1 MDFVFLYFMI
11 TLSVA
16 NATLRGPQVVNGNEG
31 ESVQITCTYRMFFRN
46 YQKYWC
52 KGKNRSACTIL
63 VKTQGSEKTI
73 SEGRISIKDDKRA
86 GEFTV
91 TMDQLTLNDQ
101 DMYWCGITGFLMDL
115 HIPVKLD
122 IFESHQLLPPVTDNL
137 SAQEIRKNN
146 SKYHFIWSILR
157 WIFFVI
163 LLLWGIVAMRI

>member
-11 TLSVA
+11 SLSVA

-31 ESVQITCTYRMFFRN
+31 DSVQITCTYHMHYRN

-52 KGKNRSACTIL
+52 KSRSRSACTVL
-63 VKTQGSEKTI
+63 VKTQGSEETI

-101 DMYWCGITGFLMDL
+101 GMYWCGIMRFLMDL
-115 HIPVKLD
+115 QTPVKLD
-122 IFESHQLLPPVTDNL
+122 IFESHQLLPPVTDYL
-137 SAQEIRKNN
+137 SAQEIGKIS
-146 SKYHFIWSILR
+146 SKYYFIWNILR